1 LKGSRAQEVL
11 KFGLER
17 SPVHGYFR
25 GLPQEDVLARVDW
38 AIENGYLAIQY
49 DYRLPMLVYTDKGW
63 EIERETFADELLRG
77 FDEML
82 TGDQRP
88 FDMNYLKDR
97 DRGMIMLLLD
107 KVEATGDPKYVPLLE
122 AWQQIDYRKVQTRIR
137 LVIRRLTQSAI

>member
-63 EIERETFADELLRG
+63 EIERETFADELLHG

-82 TGDQRP
+82 AGDQHP
-88 FDMNYLKDR
+88 LDMRYLKDR

-137 LVIRRLTQSAI
+137 LVIRHLTQSAI

>member
-107 KVEATGDPKYVPLLE
+107 KVEATGGPKYVPLLE